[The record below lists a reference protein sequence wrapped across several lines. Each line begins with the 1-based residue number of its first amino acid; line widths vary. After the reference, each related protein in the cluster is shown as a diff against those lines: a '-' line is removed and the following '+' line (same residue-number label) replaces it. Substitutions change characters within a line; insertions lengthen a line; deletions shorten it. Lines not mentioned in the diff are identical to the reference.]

1 MEINNGWVK
10 WEEIGETLDVE
21 LKGIQ
26 YNKNGNPY
34 AVANKLTPLKEGESP
49 FVKFNISKTDVGLKQ
64 GRYTVKVVS
73 INNGFGYV
81 EFKPL
86 QDSSWD
92 VHDELANA
100 SESRTENRTER
111 KEIQLITEELK
122 GNILKT
128 LELTH
133 LYEKEI
139 PYINTTIYEDINSI
153 KRQLYL
159 ELGELVANEQENK

>member
-1 MEINNGWVK
+1 MEINNGWIR
-10 WEEIGETLDVE
+10 WEAEGEHLKVE
-21 LKGIQ
+21 LKNVQ

-34 AVANKLTPLKEGESP
+34 AVCNRLDALAEGESSI
-49 FVKFNISKTDVGLKQ
+49 VKFNISKADVGLKPA
-64 GRYTVKVVS
+64 RYDVKVVS
-73 INNGFGYV
+73 LNNGFGYV

-100 SESRTENRTER
+100 IESRTENRTER
-111 KEIQLITEELK
+111 KEIH
-122 GNILKT
+122 ILKT

-139 PYINTTIYEDINSI
+139 PYINTTIYADINSI